1 MGKLIPNLFNL
12 LVVLFVAIGS
22 TSCSYGLSVLGGTIG
37 QPTFYTGLKMAPPG
51 TPGYGKT
58 ASLLSAYNGVN
69 SAGAIIGAGFTA
81 WFANYA
87 GRLRSIQL
95 GTLISIIGAALSGGS
110 VNVAMFIVARTI
122 AGFGIGM
129 LITIIPIYQTE
140 VATPSSRGFMG
151 CMHGVMFAVGYS
163 LSAWI
168 GLGTYFAPSTSSFGW
183 RFPLTFQ
190 AAPSLLLLFGSPWLS
205 DSPRWLL
212 QQDRPD
218 EAVQVLKRLH
228 TTRKDPRGREAER
241 EFLQMQK
248 QLELDRSIKASM
260 GNFDIFTSPSNRK
273 RALLAFGMMF
283 GNMFTGILVVTN
295 YGIILYTSIGLSGY
309 LPLLLSAIF
318 VSITLPCNIW
328 TALYVE
334 KIGRRTL
341 LLVGLAGCTVT
352 NIFECALLA
361 TYLGTNNKA
370 GLNAAIFFIFFFV
383 IFWASCLDAT
393 QYLYVAEIFPTH
405 VRSQGTA
412 IGLAGLFCGTL
423 VVLVAGPIALDN
435 IGWKFYLV
443 LIIPTTVEFICVYLW
458 FPETKNRS
466 LEDIAEVFGDKLA
479 IHYIETEFDT
489 KSFDKVTEQRVENV
503 EDREQYA

>member
-1 MGKLIPNLFNL
+1 MGKLIPNSFNF
-12 LVVLFVAIGS
+12 LVVLFVAVGS

-58 ASLLSAYNGVN
+58 ANLLSAFNGVN
-69 SAGAIIGAGFTA
+69 SGGAIIGAAFTA

-95 GTLISIIGAALSGGS
+95 GCLVSTIGAGLSGGS
-110 VNVAMFIVARTI
+110 VNVAMFIVARII
-122 AGFGIGM
+122 AGIGIGM
-129 LITIIPIYQTE
+129 LITAIPMYQTE
-140 VATPSSRGFMG
+140 VATPASRGFMG

-168 GLGTYFAPSTSSFGW
+168 GLGTFFSPPDSSFGW

-190 AAPSLLLLFGSPWLS
+190 AAPSILLLLGSSWLPF
-205 DSPRWLL
+205 SPRWLL
-212 QQDRPD
+212 QKDRPE
-218 EAVQVLKRLH
+218 EALQVLKRLH
-228 TTRKDPRGREAER
+228 TTKQDPQGHEAER
-241 EFLQMQK
+241 EFYQMQK
-248 QLELDRSIKASM
+248 QLELDRRIKATV

-273 RALLAFGMMF
+273 RALFAFGMMF

-295 YGIILYTSIGLSGY
+295 YGVLLYTSIGLSGFM
-309 LPLLLSAIF
+309 PLLLSAIF

-328 TALYVE
+328 TALFVE

-341 LLVGLAGCTVT
+341 LIVGLTGCIIN

-361 TYLGTNNKA
+361 TYLGTDNKS

-383 IFWASCLDAT
+383 IFWAGCLDAT

-412 IGLAGLFCGTL
+412 IGMCGLFCGTL
-423 VVLVAGPIALDN
+423 VVLVAGPIALNN
-435 IGWKFYLV
+435 ISWRFYLV
-443 LIIPTTVEFICVYLW
+443 LIIPPAVELTCIYLW

-479 IHYIETEFDT
+479 VHYNEAGIGE
-489 KSFDKVTEQRVENV
+489 KSLANEV
-503 EDREQYA
+503 EDANGNPPTIDFIQ